1 MTTPIAA
8 GSISRNSIEAI
19 TKWVYLDHA
28 AATPMLCAIG
38 IRPDLA
44 QGSLVFT
51 LSRDNLEKESE
62 LCSGA
67 TASGRRGIALF
78 LPGLE
83 EENGRRSRSLKM
95 KLSAKSR
102 YGTRL
107 MLDMAQH
114 YQDGPIHLT
123 NVAKRQGISVKYL
136 EQIIIPL
143 KKANYIQSV
152 RGPKGGHVLA
162 RPPEEITVGEIV
174 ALLEDGASLSACSDN
189 PMVCERS
196 PICPTRYIWQ
206 EAAQAMFDKLR
217 SITLADLLKI
227 TKPSPAGQKV

>member
-1 MTTPIAA
+1 
-8 GSISRNSIEAI
+8 
-19 TKWVYLDHA
+19 
-28 AATPMLCAIG
+28 
-38 IRPDLA
+38 
-44 QGSLVFT
+44 
-51 LSRDNLEKESE
+51 
-62 LCSGA
+62 
-67 TASGRRGIALF
+67 
-78 LPGLE
+78 
-83 EENGRRSRSLKM
+83 M

-152 RGPKGGHVLA
+152 RGPKGGHTLA

-174 ALLEDGASLSACSDN
+174 ALLEDSASLAACSDN
-189 PMVCERS
+189 PTVCERS
-196 PICPTRYIWQ
+196 PNCPTRYIW
-206 EAAQAMFDKLR
+206 
-217 SITLADLLKI
+217 
-227 TKPSPAGQKV
+227 